1 MIYAVAIVHRRLH
14 MSKPGRGLDDASP
27 PSRCYSADGEDTPSH
42 TGEGNKNRLYSGA
55 CSLRKSVIR
64 REYTAFF

>member
-42 TGEGNKNRLYSGA
+42 TGG
-55 CSLRKSVIR
+55 
-64 REYTAFF
+64 REIKTVFIPEPVHSAKV